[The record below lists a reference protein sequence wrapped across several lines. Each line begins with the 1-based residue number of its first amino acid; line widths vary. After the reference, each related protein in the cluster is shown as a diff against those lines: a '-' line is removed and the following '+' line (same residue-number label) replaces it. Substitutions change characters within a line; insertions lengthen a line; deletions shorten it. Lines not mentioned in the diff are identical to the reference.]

1 MLRYVVDE
9 ILSKSFDYF
18 LKDKSGISSR
28 SNETTTT
35 TIGQAQ
41 SNTNS
46 NRNEKNIRKA
56 NSPAPLR
63 GLFSRSS
70 RSRKASPK
78 LLPGESKSNENSLYD
93 ELDWFRE
100 FRKGLY

>member
-28 SNETTTT
+28 SNETTT
-35 TIGQAQ
+35 IGQAQ

-46 NRNEKNIRKA
+46 NRSEKTIRKA
-56 NSPAPLR
+56 NSPPLR

-70 RSRKASPK
+70 RRRKASPK
-78 LLPGESKSNENSLYD
+78 LLPGESRSNENSFYD

-100 FRKGLY
+100 FRKGSY